1 MRSVFS
7 GAPEPRRLI
16 PILSYLSI
24 SGTPDTRVMREF
36 GIFTESSML
45 NNLQSIAQENRSQL
59 LDSPETDPVQYIANH
74 PGIDRLSN
82 RYRVDALYPES
93 RLAYS
98 RLTR

>member
-1 MRSVFS
+1 VFS
-7 GAPEPRRLI
+7 GAPELPRLI
-16 PILSYLSI
+16 PILCYLSI
-24 SGTPDTRVMREF
+24 SGTPDTRVTREF

-74 PGIDRLSN
+74 AGIDRLSK
-82 RYRVDALYPES
+82 RDRVDASYPET
-93 RLAYS
+93 RLGYS